1 MTQYNNLNVKL
12 SNSQL
17 NTLKSVI
24 KYCTVITLNPLLNVI
39 DDSTNESK
47 FLLKLILT
55 DRHILK
61 LRKAFANN

>member
-24 KYCTVITLNPLLNVI
+24 KYCTVITLNPPLNVI

-47 FLLKLILT
+47 FLLILT